1 MNVHAPRILEA
12 NRRIIEQGAVDSI
25 ADYFSESYI
34 VVTGGIERIGH
45 EVIRGFTNQIHKSFS
60 DLHVAVQ
67 ILMEADSYIA
77 WQRTTQG
84 KQTGK
89 FQAFPATGLQI
100 TWHDMVVSHFEDSLI
115 AKEWV
120 VTDMAE
126 GLLRSRKS
134 L

>member
-67 ILMEADSYIA
+67 
-77 WQRTTQG
+77 QG